1 MKSVHKLIFFILF
14 WVGTHVAYAQF
25 VPGIPTVISTPYGNI
40 PIPTYYHMPI
50 AYWNTGNKSTTL
62 ITKDYYLVKLK
73 NDSTLKIYGEID
85 LSNDKHSLLIKE
97 KKAIIR
103 KIYPDE
109 TRYILAL
116 GEKNLKTKGEPND
129 SCWVFKQLNDS
140 ISLYSVVPI
149 AGTEYSIYFSKSG
162 NTELIA
168 LNEKNLLPIVGDD
181 EELKKL
187 ITHKSYIKAIK
198 KYNNKLREK
207 NN

>member
-1 MKSVHKLIFFILF
+1 MFRILIVLSSFFYILGMSAQRGGALSELTPKEIKQKKYEDSMQKMRDEF
-14 WVGTHVAYAQF
+14 ERDFSTQAYFQQLRS
-25 VPGIPTVISTPYGNI
+25 I
-40 PIPTYYHMPI
+40 
-50 AYWNTGNKSTTL
+50 
-62 ITKDYYLVKLK
+62 KLK